1 MADFASRCML
11 PAGKAP
17 SIFLVERLHEAGL
30 LTIPSGTH
38 TLRWLP
44 PLNVS
49 EAEMDEAIRILGGV
63 LSALP
68 QV

>member
-1 MADFASRCML
+1 ML

-49 EAEMDEAIRILGGV
+49 ETDIDEAIRILGGV
-63 LSALP
+63 LAALP